1 MSHQRCA
8 SMIAEPS
15 SSCRRFAADACW
27 PRNGRSA
34 WICGQE
40 ARPCAV
46 ERLDGHRAGDVCRDL
61 EPPRANEAERADGCH
76 ELRAVDE
83 GQPLLRVQHHRLE
96 PDGGQRLAAGQQ
108 PSFDP
113 GIAFAHERQRE
124 VSERCEVAARADGAS
139 TRHDREHAAV
149 RALDQQLHEL
159 DPGAGVALRER
170 VRPQQHRRAHDLA
183 ADTALRPRTHGC
195 AGDGAGALRSA
206 QPGWTARRTARSP
219 C

>member
-1 MSHQRCA
+1 
-8 SMIAEPS
+8 MIAEPS
-15 SSCRRFAADACW
+15 SEAKEVRRRRLLAAKRAKRMDL
-27 PRNGRSA
+27 R
-34 WICGQE
+34 QE
-40 ARPCAV
+40 ARARAV

-61 EPPRANEAERADGCH
+61 EPARAHEAERADGCH

-83 GQPLLRVQHHRLE
+83 GQPLLRAKHHRLE
-96 PDGGQRLAAGQQ
+96 PDGGERLAAGQQ

-113 GIAFAHERQRE
+113 GIAFAYERQRE

-149 RALDQQLHEL
+149 QSTRSAAPRAP
-159 DPGAGVALRER
+159 PGRRSCPSRACLPAAASPRA
-170 VRPQQHRRAHDLA
+170 RPP

-206 QPGWTARRTARSP
+206 RPGWTARRTARSP